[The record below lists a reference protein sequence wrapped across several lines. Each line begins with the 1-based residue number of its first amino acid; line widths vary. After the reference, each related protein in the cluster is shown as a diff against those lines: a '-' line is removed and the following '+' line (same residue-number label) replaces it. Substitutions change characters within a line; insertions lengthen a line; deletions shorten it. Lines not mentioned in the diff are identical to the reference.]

1 MSGENFNFSEGCFIG
16 RTFLS
21 ISSAE
26 ITPAETSSAEI
37 TPAETSPAEI

>member
-26 ITPAETSSAEI
+26 ITPAESSSTEI
-37 TPAETSPAEI
+37 TPAETSSAEI